1 MTVTL
6 NGVLDA
12 TTAHV
17 PQVAVATLDLTGAS
31 VSDVFTIAGGPV
43 ELLALV
49 THVTTAVSNNACAFK
64 WQLDPTIG
72 ASSTD
77 LCANVVS
84 IAEAAVGDCYYILG
98 VSATAQQYAANG
110 TAVPLSCTA
119 RCILMPGG
127 IDAILANSD
136 PTTGAATVYMIYRRM
151 TLTATVT

>member
-6 NGVLDA
+6 DGILDA

-17 PQVAVATLDLTGAS
+17 PQVATATLALDGGS

-43 ELLALV
+43 EVLALV
-49 THVTTAVSNNACAFK
+49 THITTAVSNNACAFK

-77 LCANVVS
+77 LCANVAS
-84 IAEAAVGDCYYILG
+84 IAQATVGSCFYITGASASAQVNAV
-98 VSATAQQYAANG
+98 NG
-110 TAVPLSCTA
+110 TAAPLSCVVRTV
-119 RCILMPGG
+119 LFPGG

-136 PTTGAATVYMIYRRM
+136 PTTGAATVYLVYRRM